1 AHEAHA
7 LLHSPGELVGI
18 MALEAGEPDQV
29 EIMRDPRFD
38 FGARHARHR
47 QPEGR
52 VVEDGFPWE
61 QAEMLK
67 DHRNSV
73 GRAGADRLAVDEK
86 LAAAEIGEA
95 RDAAQKRG
103 LAAA

>member
-1 AHEAHA
+1 MTFET
-7 LLHSPGELVGI
+7 
-18 MALEAGEPDQV
+18 GEPDQV
-29 EIMRDPRFD
+29 EIVRNARFN
-38 FGARHARHR
+38 FAARHACHR
-47 QPEGR
+47 QSEGC
-52 VVEDGFPWE
+52 VVEDGLPRK